1 MLDRRTIL
9 LALLATP
16 ALSVAAPAAVPAAG
30 VFIGDL
36 ADKALAALGDK
47 ALSVEARHAEFRRLF
62 VANFAVRRIGRFVLG
77 RYWRQASPAER
88 REYVKLFTDYIVAIY
103 ADRLSKYSGLKVH
116 VLGTR
121 PASGGGVFVETEVVQ
136 PGATKPAPV
145 AWRVEGK
152 PGAYQIV
159 DVAIEGV
166 SMAITE
172 RQEFGSV
179 IANNGGNVGALLAA
193 LRQRIAASAQR

>member
-16 ALSVAAPAAVPAAG
+16 ALGVAAAAVPPAG

-36 ADKALAALGDK
+36 ADRALATLGNRS
-47 ALSVEARHAEFRRLF
+47 LSVEARDAEFRRLF
-62 VANFAVRRIGRFVLG
+62 VANFAVPRIGRFVLG
-77 RYWRQASPAER
+77 RYWRQASPAEQ
-88 REYVKLFTDYIVAIY
+88 REYLKLFTDYIVAIY
-103 ADRLSKYSGLKVH
+103 VDRLSKYSGLKVR

-136 PGATKPAPV
+136 PGATKPAAV
-145 AWRVEGK
+145 AWRVEGE

-159 DVAIEGV
+159 DVVIEGV